1 MKNTSYKVVSGKWGN
16 KKVTISGLLRYLLLI
31 VPVVVIYSCIE
42 PFSPP
47 EINNVE
53 SYLVVDGFLNIGGDS
68 STVILRNTQ
77 NTNDDSAPVT
87 EPGAIITAESE
98 SGESYPFVEI
108 GDGVY
113 KLPPVNASAAT
124 KYRLA
129 IRRINGR
136 EYVSEYVQVSITPPI
151 DSVSY
156 KLDQGQNAMLV
167 YVNTHDLNSNSRFY
181 RWKFEETYEYRS
193 AYYSGLERDFNKMEV
208 ISRVEDVS
216 LCWRT
221 LESKDIKLGSTVKLT
236 DNIIKDL
243 PVNVI
248 RVETNKLLFKYSI
261 LVKQY
266 ALSREAF
273 EYWTDLAKTTQ
284 GTGTLFDPQPSQV
297 TGNIKCKTDSREL
310 VFGYFSAS
318 TEATKRIFIN
328 EKLGTYP
335 ACFPPDTLEIADA
348 FNTTGVLLS
357 YYQDPMGKLSL
368 LSSSDFCADCRAQ
381 GGTTRRPP
389 FWQ

>member
-1 MKNTSYKVVSGKWGN
+1 MKNTSYKTILSKFGDEQG
-16 KKVTISGLLRYLLLI
+16 VTGVLKYLMLI
-31 VPVVVIYSCIE
+31 VPAFVIYSCIE

-47 EINNVE
+47 EVNNVE
-53 SYLVVDGFLNIGGDS
+53 TYLVVDGFLNIGGDS

-77 NTNDDSAPVT
+77 NTNDDTPPVT
-87 EPGAIITAESE
+87 EPGALIVAESE
-98 SGESYPFVEI
+98 NGESYTFIEM

-113 KLPPVNASAAT
+113 KLPPINANTAT
-124 KYRLA
+124 RYRLS
-129 IRRINGR
+129 IRRLGGR
-136 EYVSEYVQVSITPPI
+136 EYLSDYVQVSITPPI

-156 KLDQGQNAMLV
+156 KLDQGQNAMLI

-181 RWKFEETYEYRS
+181 RWKFEETYEYRT
-193 AYYSGLERDFNKMEV
+193 AYYSGLERDFEKRQV
-208 ISRVEDVS
+208 VSRPEDVS

-221 LESKDIKLGSTVKLT
+221 LESRDIKLGSTVKLSE
-236 DNIIKDL
+236 NIIKEV

-248 RVETNKLLFKYSI
+248 RIESNKLLFKYSI

-266 ALSREAF
+266 SLSREAF

-297 TGNIKCKTDSREL
+297 TGNIKSKEDAREL

-328 EKLGTYP
+328 ERLGSYP
-335 ACFPPDTLEIADA
+335 RCSPPDTIEIADV
-348 FNTTGVLLS
+348 FETTGVLLS
-357 YYQDPMGKLSL
+357 YYQDPTGVSYL
-368 LSSSDFCADCRAQ
+368 LSSSDFCSDCRAQ
-381 GGTTRRPP
+381 GGTIRRPP

>member
-1 MKNTSYKVVSGKWGN
+1 VKNTSYKTILGNSGAARGRIGTLK
-16 KKVTISGLLRYLLLI
+16 YMLLI
-31 VPVVVIYSCIE
+31 VPALVIYSCIE

-47 EINNVE
+47 EVNNVE
-53 SYLVVDGFLNIGGDS
+53 TYLVVDGFLNIGGDS
-68 STVILRNTQ
+68 STVTLRNTQ
-77 NTNDDSAPVT
+77 NTNDDTAPIK
-87 EPGAIITAESE
+87 ELGAVVTAESE
-98 SGESYPFVEI
+98 NGESYTFTEM
-108 GDGVY
+108 GNGVY
-113 KLPPVNASAAT
+113 KLPPVNANTAT

-136 EYVSEYVQVSITPPI
+136 EYVSDYVQVSITPPI

-156 KLDQGQNAMLV
+156 RLDAGQNAMLI

-181 RWKFEETYEYRS
+181 RWKFEETYEYRT
-193 AYYSGLERDFNKMEV
+193 AYYSGLERDYGKKEV
-208 ISRVEDVS
+208 VSRSEDVS

-221 LESKDIKLGSTVKLT
+221 LESRDIKLGSTVKLS
-236 DNIIKDL
+236 DNIIKEV

-248 RVETNKLLFKYSI
+248 RIETNKLLYKYSI

-297 TGNIKCKTDSREL
+297 TGNIKSKADPREL

-318 TEATKRIFIN
+318 TEASKRIFLN
-328 EKLGTYP
+328 ERLGSYARCT
-335 ACFPPDTLEIADA
+335 APDTIEVAEV
-348 FNTTGVLLS
+348 FETTGTLLS
-357 YYQDPMGKLSL
+357 YYQDESGKDFL
-368 LSSSDFCADCRAQ
+368 LSSSDFCADCRVQ
-381 GGTTRRPP
+381 GGTIRRPP